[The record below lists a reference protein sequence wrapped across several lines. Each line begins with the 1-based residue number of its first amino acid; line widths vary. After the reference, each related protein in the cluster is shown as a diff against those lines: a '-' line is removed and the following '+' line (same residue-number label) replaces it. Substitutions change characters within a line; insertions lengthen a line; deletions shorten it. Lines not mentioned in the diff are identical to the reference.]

1 MPLPALRLNQH
12 DPCCLHE
19 QNAQVAITSLRY
31 LAEDGAV
38 AGRDLLRHEA
48 QPGGEVAAFG
58 ERIAGAD
65 RGHHSARDDRSDAWN
80 AHQPLARRRPVAPR
94 AVISPD
100 K

>member
-38 AGRDLLRHEA
+38 ARKFDHDRMLNGYRAD
-48 QPGGEVAAFG
+48 
-58 ERIAGAD
+58 IAD
-65 RGHHSARDDRSDAWN
+65 RSKKTRFQTAGWQRALVRGEAVVDRAAEFAASVENDPKWA
-80 AHQPLARRRPVAPR
+80 
-94 AVISPD
+94 
-100 K
+100 